1 MTCHATTRMTWQ
13 YATTRSWWRSK
24 EEKGSQ
30 ILTPIKLLTRLPILS
45 AQIKAGIHTN
55 YKMKSDKY

>member
-1 MTCHATTRMTWQ
+1 MPPLEWPDNMPPLEVDEEV
-13 YATTRSWWRSK
+13 K
-24 EEKGSQ
+24 KEKGSQ
-30 ILTPIKLLTRLPILS
+30 ILTPIKSLTRLPILS

>member
-1 MTCHATTRMTWQ
+1 MPPLEWPDNMPPLEVDEEV
-13 YATTRSWWRSK
+13 K